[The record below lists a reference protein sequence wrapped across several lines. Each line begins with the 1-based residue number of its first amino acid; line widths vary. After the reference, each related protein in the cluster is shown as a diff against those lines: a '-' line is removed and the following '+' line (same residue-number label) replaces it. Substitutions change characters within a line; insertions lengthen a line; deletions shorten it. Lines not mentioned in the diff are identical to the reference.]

1 MMTSLEVLISEP
13 LISII
18 IPSYNCELY
27 IAEAIESVLQQQD
40 CHYEIVIIDDGSTD
54 NTKEVLEPYQQKI
67 RYIPQ
72 QNQGVAAA
80 RNHGIAQARGE
91 LVAFLDADDYFMP
104 GKLSA
109 QAKLFRQDPSLGIV
123 HSGWQR
129 VDAHGNKLLD
139 VRPWEN
145 IPTLELEDWLRWKP
159 VLPSAMMFRR
169 EWLEYVDGFDPRF
182 PPAED
187 TELIL
192 RMALKGCKATWLK
205 EITVYYRQHPESAM
219 HKGLPQARSLSAVT
233 ENFFQQPN
241 LPDKV
246 KLMEHSV
253 RYGTMV
259 WTAWYLHYTKHPV
272 EMAEYL
278 RNAWQYRPFSPTEAS
293 INWVESFAEFSRNWG
308 VEFDAYSL
316 TNSVEWQELIK
327 WVIEE
332 TSKF

>member
-1 MMTSLEVLISEP
+1 MQISAP
-13 LISII
+13 LISVV
-18 IPSYNCELY
+18 IPAYNCELY
-27 IAEAIESVLQQQD
+27 ISEAVESILQQQD

-54 NTKEVLEPYQQKI
+54 NTKEVLEPYQHNI

-72 QNQGVAAA
+72 QNKGVAAA

-91 LVAFLDADDYFMP
+91 LIAFLDADDYFLP

-109 QAKLFRQDPSLGIV
+109 QADLFRQDPSLGIV

-129 VDAHGNKLLD
+129 VDSQGNKLLD

-145 IPTLELEDWLRWKP
+145 VTKLDLEDWLRWKP

-192 RMALKGCKATWLK
+192 RMALKGCRATWLK
-205 EITVYYRQHPESAM
+205 QITVCYRQHPESAM
-219 HKGLPQARSLSAVT
+219 YKGLPQARSLTKVT
-233 ENFFQQPN
+233 EHFFQQPN
-241 LPDKV
+241 LPEKV
-246 KLMEHSV
+246 RLMEYSV

-259 WTAWYLHYTKHPV
+259 WIAWYLHYTKHPV

-278 RNAWQYRPFSPTEAS
+278 HKSWQYRPFSPTETT
-293 INWVESFAEFSRNWG
+293 INWVESFAEFSQNWG

-316 TNSVEWQELIK
+316 TNSVEWQDLMK
-327 WVIEE
+327 WVIQV
-332 TSKF
+332 TSKRDSN